1 MRFTRRR
8 LERGASGLL
17 AFLCFA
23 AAGIAAAS
31 CSSSN
36 DDGDGEQVESID
48 ASVDSAS
55 EAAEDVSA
63 SRDAETV
70 DLTPLPVVCSSPP
83 CATAL
88 VTTLGATVDD
98 RGEGFCALMQD
109 GTVACWGANGAGQ
122 LGRGDDAGAIDSAE
136 PQRVDGLADVTML
149 DHTCAV
155 DKDGAVWCWGT
166 GPFGRSDAGVTTERE
181 PVKLD
186 LPPATKVGQG
196 YATSCAVIDSEIRC
210 WGSNTDAQLHP
221 ISTPSE
227 VADAPVT
234 IPLPAGG
241 ATQLLAIG
249 RATFALRED
258 GTLVT
263 WGANPPLG
271 RVSSSFPDPSPG
283 FVELVGVTSADLA
296 YDNACATAAGI
307 GYCWGAR
314 VLPPTWNSGSVLE
327 RALPEPV
334 VAPEPLVQIATTRTY
349 EIENIGVQRYRWC
362 ATTATG
368 KLYCWGFNESGQAGD
383 GTQNYVFDAIQV
395 EGLPERVA
403 QVKTTPNTTCAL
415 LTNGKIYCWG
425 GNYTGQLGNGQ
436 IKGKT
441 FTPVEVLLP

>member
-8 LERGASGLL
+8 LERSASGLL
-17 AFLCFA
+17 ALLCFA

-36 DDGDGEQVESID
+36 DDVASSQPESID
-48 ASVDSAS
+48 AAIDSATD
-55 EAAEDVSA
+55 AGEDVVVT
-63 SRDAETV
+63 RDAEPV
-70 DLTPLPVVCSSPP
+70 DLTPVPVVCSSPP

-122 LGRGDDAGAIDSAE
+122 LGRGDDAGTLDSAE
-136 PQRVDGLADVTML
+136 PQRVVGLADVAML

-155 DKDGAVWCWGT
+155 DKNGAVWCWGT
-166 GPFGRSDAGVTTERE
+166 GPFGRAEAGAATTEHE

-186 LPPATKVGQG
+186 LPPATNVGHG
-196 YATSCAVIDSEIRC
+196 YATACAVIGSEIRC
-210 WGSNTDAQLHP
+210 WGSNADAQLRP
-221 ISTPSE
+221 ISTPSSDE
-227 VADAPVT
+227 FVT
-234 IPLPAGG
+234 IALPAGG
-241 ATQLLAIG
+241 AARSLAIG

-283 FVELVGVTSADLA
+283 LVELAGVTSVDLA
-296 YDNACATAAGI
+296 YDNACATAGGI

-314 VLPPTWNSGSVLE
+314 VLPPTWSSGSVLE

-349 EIENIGVQRYRWC
+349 NVENIGVQRYRWC
-362 ATTATG
+362 ATAASG
-368 KLYCWGFNESGQAGD
+368 NLYCWGFNESGQAGD
-383 GTQNYVFDAIQV
+383 GTQDYVFDAIQV